1 MPSLI
6 EKIYEDMKFGSKWL
20 GKKGSKNWS
29 SSNNKKKPRKKK
41 EKKKEIT
48 HNEKIGYTI
57 FFILFIPIFVLG
69 FIWCQSSLLNT
80 ILLSGIGQAVKNLHM
95 PTDKDCVPYSKDCDG
110 KKKAAVNKTNNTS
123 VFDLMNDLPKEKTQ
137 SGGRRKNK
145 GKVQKGGALKTS
157 FDKSFNDSLGF
168 FNTQKY
174 GFPYDLKENEN
185 LLFQDVANYFIN
197 IFSTTRVILVK
208 VLEMYKES
216 FYSNENSDPPESIT
230 DYIKFAFLLPILN
243 TILLVGQPIAS
254 TISLLWSAISD
265 QSPIGMGVFSI
276 IAVISII
283 TVIVYGFS
291 IFVSGI
297 ASFWSPGFLL
307 LVLLFTLFQFGA
319 WPYGIMGPYLLTFLY
334 KYSSSKFTLFKSYG
348 RKYKMCWALFVI
360 IGWFVSISSLWDWD
374 KIAMIVSGGVPF
386 AMWCLT
392 ALGLAT
398 TI

>member
-6 EKIYEDMKFGSKWL
+6 EKIYDDMKFGGKWL
-20 GKKGSKNWS
+20 GKKGSKSWS

-41 EKKKEIT
+41 EKKKEMT

-80 ILLSGIGQAVKNLHM
+80 ILLSGIGQAAKNLHT
-95 PTDKDCVPYSKDCDG
+95 PIDKDCVPYSKDCDG
-110 KKKAAVNKTNNTS
+110 KKKEAVNKTNNTS

-145 GKVQKGGALKTS
+145 GKVQKGGALRTS
-157 FDKSFNDSLGF
+157 FDKAFNDSLGF

-185 LLFQDVANYFIN
+185 FLFQDFANYFIN

-208 VLEMYKES
+208 VLEMCKES
-216 FYSNENSDPPESIT
+216 FYGNINSDPPESII

-243 TILLVGQPIAS
+243 IIIVLGQPIAS
-254 TISLLWSAISD
+254 TVSLLWSVISD
-265 QSPIGMGVFSI
+265 QSPIGMIIFGI
-276 IAVISII
+276 IAIISIVCLI
-283 TVIVYGFS
+283 IWTVS
-291 IFVSGI
+291 LI
-297 ASFWSPGFLL
+297 ATGASSTMAFLF
-307 LVLLFTLFQFGA
+307 LFLFYALFQCGV